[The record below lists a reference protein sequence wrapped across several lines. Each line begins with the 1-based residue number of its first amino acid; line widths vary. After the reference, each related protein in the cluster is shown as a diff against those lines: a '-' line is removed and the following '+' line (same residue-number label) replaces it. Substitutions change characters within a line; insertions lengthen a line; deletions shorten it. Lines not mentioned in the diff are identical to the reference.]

1 MVTKMIYLADGVRM
15 KVIQSVLKEELANSL
30 AMQKSY
36 QRELAKLPKGSLVKK
51 NIKGHAYYYLVY
63 RDNGKV
69 RFDYK
74 GKPSEQEINKYHQA
88 KEYRA
93 KYRKMLSE
101 VNRQIKYLRSI
112 LRGKKSV

>member
-1 MVTKMIYLADGVRM
+1 M

-36 QRELAKLPKGSLVKK
+36 QRQLDKLPKGSLVKK
-51 NIKGHAYYYLVY
+51 NIKGHLYYYLVY
-63 RDNGKV
+63 REKGKV
-69 RFDYK
+69 QFDYK
-74 GKPSEQEINKYHQA
+74 GKPSEPEIRKYHQA

-93 KYRKMLSE
+93 KYRKLLSE
-101 VNRQIKYLRSI
+101 VNQQIKYLRGL

>member
-1 MVTKMIYLADGVRM
+1 M

-36 QRELAKLPKGSLVKK
+36 QRELDKLPRGSLIKK
-51 NIKGHAYYYLVY
+51 NIKGRSYYYLVY

-74 GKPSEQEINKYHQA
+74 GRPDEKEIEKYRQA
-88 KEYRA
+88 REYRA
-93 KYRKMLSE
+93 KYRKLLSE
-101 VNRQIKYLRSI
+101 VNKQIKYLRGL

>member
-1 MVTKMIYLADGVRM
+1 MYGNFGLTYGMAM

-36 QRELAKLPKGSLVKK
+36 QRELDKLPRGSLVKRS
-51 NIKGHAYYYLVY
+51 IKGHLYYYLVY
-63 RDNGKV
+63 RDQGKV
-69 RFDYK
+69 RSDYK
-74 GKPSEQEINKYHQA
+74 GKPSEQEIHKYQQV

-93 KYRKMLSE
+93 KYRKLLSQ